1 MKHRHPYVSAMVNN
15 GTLAYDHDRDGTITE
30 IAGCETGGRNKDYDT
45 FMAVR
50 YLDNKLSVGIRHT
63 GW

>member
-1 MKHRHPYVSAMVNN
+1 MVNN

-45 FMAVR
+45 FMAAR

-63 GW
+63 GWY